1 MNGLTPKLIL
11 RRTFVLVM
19 GAIFV
24 VVIEEGVSSLLEP
37 YEWTNTDIS
46 GNPLALLGVIGG
58 VLGGGFFLW
67 WLFTDE

>member
-24 VVIEEGVSSLLEP
+24 VVIEEGVSSLWKGHRPINSCFEGLSE
-37 YEWTNTDIS
+37 TCLDIS
-46 GNPLALLGVIGG
+46 TTTSLLYMVVFVTI
-58 VLGGGFFLW
+58 
-67 WLFTDE
+67 